1 MVTCGTL
8 HYHTCIHRNKRCW
21 RDDDGV
27 ESVQSDEEDECS
39 TREFYPKLVMAN
51 LMEHGKLEFKMRE
64 HSYRMLPVS
73 GTGDYMYRKGSLKKA
88 KLVRYKIACRIC
100 S

>member
-1 MVTCGTL
+1 MHENISVVDTCNDTFV
-8 HYHTCIHRNKRCW
+8 HRNKRCW

-51 LMEHGKLEFKMRE
+51 LVEHGKLEFKARE
-64 HSYRMLPVS
+64 HSYRLAPLS

-88 KLVRYKIACRIC
+88 KLVGLNM
-100 S
+100 

>member
-1 MVTCGTL
+1 MKTL
-8 HYHTCIHRNKRCW
+8 ELHATAHRNKRCW

-51 LMEHGKLEFKMRE
+51 LVEHGKLEFKTRE
-64 HSYRMLPVS
+64 HSYRLVPLS

-88 KLVRYKIACRIC
+88 KLVRLNT
-100 S
+100 